1 MTKYLEIM
9 QHACKILEETGF
21 TKDIAKK
28 DVEEILLHICHFDRA
43 KLISSRNEEIPETFK
58 PLFQAAI
65 NSRLHHKPIQY
76 ITHNANFCGYSFFVN
91 EDCLIPRVDSEI
103 LVENAFEYVKNNIKL
118 FKNNVNNHAKIKI
131 LDACCGSGC
140 LGLSLCRMIS
150 DKKLITLGDIEITLL
165 DKSSLAIQV
174 AKINAQKLQINA
186 NFVISDVLVNYF
198 GDQRYDIILCNPP
211 YIETDVIDTLEPEV
225 KNYEPKIAL
234 DGVKDG
240 LLFYKALA
248 KNLKENLNPNSK
260 VFFEIGYNQGSIV
273 EEIYKNENFKV
284 ELLKDYGNNDRCVVV
299 SL

>member
-1 MTKYLEIM
+1 MVKIKKDLWLGKVALKLLAFQIPCVILGILLMNMRDLPNVKEV
-9 QHACKILEETGF
+9 KILE
-21 TKDIAKK
+21 IKK
-28 DVEEILLHICHFDRA
+28 NTIVVEYDE
-43 KLISSRNEEIPETFK
+43 
-58 PLFQAAI
+58 
-65 NSRLHHKPIQY
+65 
-76 ITHNANFCGYSFFVN
+76 
-91 EDCLIPRVDSEI
+91 
-103 LVENAFEYVKNNIKL
+103 
-118 FKNNVNNHAKIKI
+118 
-131 LDACCGSGC
+131 
-140 LGLSLCRMIS
+140 
-150 DKKLITLGDIEITLL
+150 TLGDIEITLL

-186 NFVISDVLVNYF
+186 NFVISDVLLNYF

-234 DGVKDG
+234 DGGKDG
-240 LLFYKALA
+240 LLFYNALA

>member
-1 MTKYLEIM
+1 MTFHEWLAESISLFTQNGFDSLESR
-9 QHACKILEETGF
+9 
-21 TKDIAKK
+21 KDIE
-28 DVEEILLHICHFDRA
+28 DIIMNICHLKRDE
-43 KLISSRNEEIPETFK
+43 LIRSMKEEIPGALKKSLEN
-58 PLFQAAI
+58 AI
-65 NSRLHHKPIQY
+65 EQRLHHKPIQY

-186 NFVISDVLVNYF
+186 NFVISDVLLNYF

-234 DGVKDG
+234 DGGKDG
-240 LLFYKALA
+240 LLFYNALA

>member
-1 MTKYLEIM
+1 MTFHEWLAESISLFTQNGFDSLESR
-9 QHACKILEETGF
+9 
-21 TKDIAKK
+21 KDIE
-28 DVEEILLHICHFDRA
+28 DIIMNICHLKRDE
-43 KLISSRNEEIPETFK
+43 LIRSMKEEIPGALKKSLEN
-58 PLFQAAI
+58 AI
-65 NSRLHHKPIQY
+65 EQRLHHKPIQY

-186 NFVISDVLVNYF
+186 NFVISDVLLNYF

-234 DGVKDG
+234 DGGKDG